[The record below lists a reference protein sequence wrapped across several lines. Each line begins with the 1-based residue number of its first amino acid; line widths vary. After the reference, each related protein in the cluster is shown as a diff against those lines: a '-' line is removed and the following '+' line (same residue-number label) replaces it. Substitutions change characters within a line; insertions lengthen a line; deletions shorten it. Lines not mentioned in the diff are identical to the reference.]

1 MKPVR
6 EYLTDLLTY
15 LEDIDSF
22 TRAGE
27 SAFAA
32 DRKTQLAVMRAY
44 EIVGEIVKR
53 LPSELLDRQSHIDW
67 KAIKGFRDVLIHQ
80 YDNVDLGIVWGAVER
95 LPALRAAIEA
105 LLDELPPDEPIS

>member
-6 EYLTDLLTY
+6 DYLTVLLAY
-15 LEDIDSF
+15 LEDIDFF

-27 SAFAA
+27 SAFVA
-32 DRKTQLAVMRAY
+32 DRKTQPAVMRAY

-53 LPSELLDRQSHIDW
+53 LPSELLDKQSHIDW
-67 KAIKGFRDVLIHQ
+67 KAVKGFRDVLIHQ

-95 LPALRAAIEA
+95 LPTLRTAIEA
-105 LLDELPPDEPIS
+105 LLAELPPDEPIS